1 MLFGAAGRG
10 TKLVAPQVHARF
22 LGAATSPCPTP
33 PLAAAPQKL
42 GRLKYMLNYWGR
54 RPLEYVHRTALFDV
68 KVTSQV
74 RAWERGMEKAGT
86 PVPARLVGDP
96 CRPRF
101 GFVSHKS
108 VFGNK
113 AVVRNRARRRLRE
126 GARKQVRLTPV
137 PVHVD
142 YIVVGKEACLECSFE
157 TLQEEFRRFCTA
169 PRLEEIA
176 RRQNG

>member
-1 MLFGAAGRG
+1 MLFGAVGRG
-10 TKLVAPQVHARF
+10 TKLVAPQVQARF
-22 LGAATSPCPTP
+22 LGVATSPCPP
-33 PLAAAPQKL
+33 PFPEAAPQKL

-68 KVTSQV
+68 KVTSRV
-74 RAWERGMEKAGT
+74 RAWERDMEKAGT
-86 PVPARLVGDP
+86 PGPARLLGDP
-96 CRPRF
+96 RRPRF

-126 GARKQVRLTPV
+126 GVRKQVRLTPV
-137 PVHVD
+137 PLHVD
-142 YIVVGKEACLECSFE
+142 YIVVGKQACLECSFE

-169 PRLEEIA
+169 PRLKQIA
-176 RRQNG
+176 CRGDG